1 MTKPICNKAVILA
14 AGCGSRI
21 RSLTTGQ
28 PKCLMDL
35 GGRPIIEWIF
45 DALRTGGIE
54 EVVIVTG
61 FKAQIL
67 RRALGG
73 GRKYDLRL
81 RYVHNPRWTEPNGIS
96 LQAARQA
103 LRPDDTFLTLMS
115 DHLLPAGI
123 IKTVTGAVSASCILA
138 VDTRVPEVLDL
149 SDATKVRI
157 VDGVPVAIGKRL
169 RKYNAVDCGLFR
181 FDRRVFAA
189 LESAIGSGKKSLT
202 EAVKIL
208 IADGNLD
215 VLPIGGG
222 VFWIDIDTPMAYR
235 QARSMVHR
243 LAAGS
248 QGKYRIG
255 KTGRNERQSRLKR
268 ASGAVKSRRKD
279 D

>member
-1 MTKPICNKAVILA
+1 MTEPICKKAVILA
-14 AGCGSRI
+14 AGVGSRI
-21 RSLTTGQ
+21 RSLTTGR

-45 DALRTGGIE
+45 DALRAGGIE
-54 EVVIVTG
+54 EVVMVTG

-67 RRALGG
+67 RRALGSG
-73 GRKYDLRL
+73 SNYDLRL

-96 LQAARQA
+96 LQAARRA

-115 DHLLPAGI
+115 DHLLPASI
-123 IKTVTGAVSASCILA
+123 IRTAAGAVSAGCILV
-138 VDTRVPEVLDL
+138 VDTRVSKVLDL

-157 VDGVPVAIGKRL
+157 TDGVPVAIGKRL

-189 LESAIGSGKKSLT
+189 MESAIGSGRKSLT
-202 EAVKIL
+202 EAVRIL
-208 IADGNLD
+208 IEDGDLD

-222 VFWIDIDTPMAYR
+222 VSWIDIDTPRAYR
-235 QARSMVHR
+235 QAKRMVHR

-248 QGKYRIG
+248 EGKYRPG
-255 KTGRNERQSRLKR
+255 RTGWNKRQSKPKR

>member
-1 MTKPICNKAVILA
+1 M
-14 AGCGSRI
+14 
-21 RSLTTGQ
+21 
-28 PKCLMDL
+28 
-35 GGRPIIEWIF
+35 
-45 DALRTGGIE
+45 
-54 EVVIVTG
+54 VTG

-67 RRALGG
+67 RRALGSG
-73 GRKYDLRL
+73 SNYDLRL

-96 LQAARQA
+96 LQAARRA

-115 DHLLPAGI
+115 DHLLPASI
-123 IKTVTGAVSASCILA
+123 IRTAAGAVSAGCILV
-138 VDTRVPEVLDL
+138 VDTRVSKVLDL

-157 VDGVPVAIGKRL
+157 TDGVPVAIGKRL

-189 LESAIGSGKKSLT
+189 MESAIGSGRKSLT
-202 EAVKIL
+202 EAVRIL
-208 IADGNLD
+208 IEDGDLD

-222 VFWIDIDTPMAYR
+222 VSWIDIDTPRAYR
-235 QARSMVHR
+235 QAKRMVHR

-248 QGKYRIG
+248 EGKYRPG
-255 KTGRNERQSRLKR
+255 RTGWNKRQSKPKR